1 MFITLK
7 KFYFIIFSLI
17 IGYIF
22 FNVYIS
28 EDFAVKKNDQVR
40 RKKREKNS
48 QNKDL
53 DLQLKRQFQKN
64 LVNYGVVDI
73 NHGEDGEN
81 PMFMIFINVLLR
93 VIEINA
99 TGKKLLLQ

>member
-40 RKKREKNS
+40 RKKREKTVKTKISIYN
-48 QNKDL
+48 
-53 DLQLKRQFQKN
+53 
-64 LVNYGVVDI
+64 
-73 NHGEDGEN
+73 
-81 PMFMIFINVLLR
+81 
-93 VIEINA
+93 
-99 TGKKLLLQ
+99 